1 MKNAT
6 LKSTALMLLISSGLM
21 AQSKGE
27 NNYLSTI
34 SFGNPTCH
42 NTTDGWITINTSPN
56 SGPQS
61 ILWNT
66 GQTNMSLN
74 NLAGGTY
81 VFTISDNAGNTLTDS
96 VVLTTPS
103 LIQYNEVLTN
113 PSNSLA
119 QNGSIIITDLMSS
132 EFTYS
137 WSTSDGTGLHPNT
150 INQTGLGVGTYTFVI
165 QREGGCS
172 LTKEFK
178 LSSETAVMDF
188 NSGSVS
194 KPTKTPISRKN
205 LIGSSPFK
213 GKVHIKLNEE
223 TTSIQ
228 LFNHFGLSVEIPELS
243 NENKDLQLITM
254 EPGYYIAVFHLENG
268 NTESKSFKVD

>member
-6 LKSTALMLLISSGLM
+6 LKTTALMLLISSGLM

-27 NNYLSTI
+27 SNSLSTV
-34 SFGNPTCH
+34 SFGNPTCS
-42 NTTDGWITINTSPN
+42 NTSDGWITINTNPN

-61 ILWNT
+61 ILWST

-74 NLAGGTY
+74 NLTGGTY
-81 VFTISDNAGNTLTDS
+81 VFTITDNAGNTITDS
-96 VVLTTPS
+96 VVLNTPS
-103 LIQYNEVLTN
+103 PIEYNQVITN

-132 EFTYS
+132 GFTYS
-137 WSTSDGTGLHPNT
+137 WTTSDGEGLDPNT
-150 INQTGLGVGTYTFVI
+150 INQTELGVGTYTFVT
-165 QREGGCS
+165 QSEGGCT

-178 LSSETAVMDF
+178 LLSENALMDF

-194 KPTKTPISRKN
+194 KPNKTLVSHKN

-228 LFNHFGLSVEIPELS
+228 LYNQFGLSVEIPELS
-243 NENKDLQLITM
+243 NENKELQLITM
-254 EPGYYIAVFHLENG
+254 DPGYYIAVFHLENG
-268 NTESKSFKVD
+268 NTESKCFKID